1 MNIYEKYILPQV
13 INCVC
18 GLKPM
23 MRQRQKVVPKASGVV
38 LEVGVGSGLNLP
50 FYDPAVVSQI
60 IGVDP
65 TPAMGKLEEQA
76 GRISI
81 PFDLIRKGAESLDLD
96 NQSIDTVVVT
106 YTFCTIP
113 DVESSLEEIRRVI
126 KPQGKIL
133 FIEHGK
139 APEESVRRTQDRI
152 NPIWRRLSGGC
163 HLNRDI
169 PALLRA
175 NGFDVNQ
182 LEEMYLPGWKPA
194 TYNVWGSASSR

>member
-1 MNIYEKYILPQV
+1 MNMYEKYVLPQV

-23 MRQRQKVVPKASGVV
+23 MRQREKVVPHATGVV
-38 LEVGVGSGLNLP
+38 LEIGVGSGLNLP
-50 FYDPAVVSQI
+50 YYDAHKVKQI
-60 IGVDP
+60 IGIDP
-65 TPAMGKLEEQA
+65 TPAVSKLQS
-76 GRISI
+76 RVDNISI
-81 PFDLIRKGAESLDLD
+81 PFELIKKGAESLDLD

-113 DVESSLEEIRRVI
+113 DVESSLAEIRRVI
-126 KPQGKIL
+126 KPQGEVL

-139 APEESVRRTQDRI
+139 APDESVRRTQDRI

-169 PALLRA
+169 PALLQA

>member
-1 MNIYEKYILPQV
+1 MYEKYVLPQV

-23 MRQRQKVVPKASGVV
+23 MRQREKVVPHATGVV
-38 LEVGVGSGLNLP
+38 LEIGVGSGLNLP
-50 FYDPAVVSQI
+50 YYDSNQVKQI
-60 IGVDP
+60 IGIDP
-65 TPAMGKLEEQA
+65 TPAVSKLQS
-76 GRISI
+76 RVDNISI
-81 PFDLIRKGAESLDLD
+81 PFELIKKGAESLDLD

-113 DVESSLEEIRRVI
+113 DVESSLAEIRRVM
-126 KPQGKIL
+126 KSDGNVL
-133 FIEHGK
+133 FVEHGK
-139 APEESVRRTQDRI
+139 APDENVRRTQDRI